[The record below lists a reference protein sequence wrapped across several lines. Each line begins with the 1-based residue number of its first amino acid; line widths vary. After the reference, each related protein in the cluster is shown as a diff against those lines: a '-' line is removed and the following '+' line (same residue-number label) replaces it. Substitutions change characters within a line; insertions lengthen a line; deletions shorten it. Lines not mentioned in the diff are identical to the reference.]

1 MSSAQVAQGKCCKH
15 KAFLVL
21 YGLCK
26 ARMHGT
32 VVKCT
37 AAIVF
42 PAEDCARDSK
52 QTHLWNFQVSW
63 TVVLSMGWKKV
74 STTPD
79 TSGTFRRD
87 LHQNNEGHQHD
98 RASERRYRKRR
109 NAMTIC
115 MMEDL
120 LQAENFQSLLNIYA
134 TRRGSRSNVEWC
146 FHSS

>member
-1 MSSAQVAQGKCCKH
+1 M
-15 KAFLVL
+15 
-21 YGLCK
+21 
-26 ARMHGT
+26 
-32 VVKCT
+32 VKYT

-42 PAEDCARDSK
+42 LAENCTRDSK
-52 QTHLWNFQVSW
+52 QAVLGNFQVSW
-63 TVVLSMGWKKV
+63 TILLSMGWKKV

-87 LHQNNEGHQHD
+87 LHQSNEGQQHD
-98 RASERRYRKRR
+98 RVSERRYRKRR

-134 TRRGSRSNVEWC
+134 TRRGSRTNVE
-146 FHSS
+146 